1 MLGIRRGFL
10 RRYSNFWKKLT
21 EVLISLC
28 SVRSMANYSTSS
40 PGKMGHFL
48 ISSAKLGWLEE
59 TVDLTLISSTQHLQL
74 CLKGMWVLLYVILFP
89 HFWYHKKIC
98 SSVAHHYLCILKI
111 HQKDLRWRG
120 RSLSQCLSSES
131 LCETRHWC
139 MRKSCWWS
147 W

>member
-10 RRYSNFWKKLT
+10 RRYSNFWKKT
-21 EVLISLC
+21 Y
-28 SVRSMANYSTSS
+28 RSA
-40 PGKMGHFL
+40 HFSML
-48 ISSAKLGWLEE
+48 SEKHGQLFNIFLRKNGSFFWSALPSWADWKKD
-59 TVDLTLISSTQHLQL
+59 VTLISSTQHLQL
-74 CLKGMWVLLYVILFP
+74 CLKGKWVLLYVILFP